1 MARVLIVGCGCRGR
15 ELAAALVAEGRHV
28 RGTTRDPAKL
38 EAIEATGAEA
48 VEADPDR
55 LSTVT
60 RHVSGISVLCWLMGS
75 AVGEPEVIA
84 ALHGPRLESMLEAL
98 VDTHVRGV
106 VYEGAGAVQRPRLEQ
121 GAESVRRAGRT
132 YRMPVE
138 VVEAAP
144 RAVEDWVAAMSAA
157 VGRVLSA

>member
-15 ELAAALVAEGRHV
+15 ELAAALVGEGHHV
-28 RGTTRDPAKL
+28 RGTTRDAARL
-38 EAIEATGAEA
+38 GAIEATGAQA

-75 AVGEPEVIA
+75 AVGGPEALA
-84 ALHGPRLESMLEAL
+84 ALHGPRLQSMLEAL

-106 VYEGAGAVQRPRLEQ
+106 VYEGAGAVERPRLEQ
-121 GAESVRRAGRT
+121 GAERVRGAGRT

-138 VVEAAP
+138 VVCADP
-144 RAVEDWVAAMSAA
+144 GAVEDWVRAMSSAI
-157 VGRVLSA
+157 GRVLSA